1 MLDNLRIF
9 YNFLL
14 FSDIDLGS
22 NARSGRQ
29 GKSLD
34 FDDYS
39 DEDDEEEDETLETLR
54 RLLSPSELSR
64 LREKVFGGGDKEK
77 QKGRRP
83 RKRKKNKRR
92 PKKEIVSRSSIG
104 VEELK
109 RYKGVRTIVKPGE
122 LKEILRT
129 GTFDWN
135 AKRIKRYEATDPKE
149 EVVESDKEYEY
160 EYEYEYEEY
169 DDSEKIL
176 EGRAPNIK
184 TVKNPTEEDKEENG
198 EEQKSSS
205 NRREQIL
212 TLVKQLRNMKSDD

>member
-39 DEDDEEEDETLETLR
+39 DEEEDETLETLR

-77 QKGRRP
+77 QKGRRRRGRRRRDEEGAAGSGRQP
-83 RKRKKNKRR
+83 ATRAKCALAVARVLPAESNASTGSRKESIVTGRSGGCVRR
-92 PKKEIVSRSSIG
+92 G
-104 VEELK
+104 
-109 RYKGVRTIVKPGE
+109 
-122 LKEILRT
+122 
-129 GTFDWN
+129 
-135 AKRIKRYEATDPKE
+135 
-149 EVVESDKEYEY
+149 
-160 EYEYEYEEY
+160 
-169 DDSEKIL
+169 
-176 EGRAPNIK
+176 
-184 TVKNPTEEDKEENG
+184 
-198 EEQKSSS
+198 
-205 NRREQIL
+205 
-212 TLVKQLRNMKSDD
+212 